1 MAWNEKDS
9 RAVRS
14 QSGKGIPAQPEAPVC
29 EDLLPVRERYRKTIR
44 LIGTQQYRN
53 DEDLYYDIRE
63 RTQEADGEVKTDNVE
78 ETEYWLCSN
87 TKDAS
92 TYQTLIF

>member
-1 MAWNEKDS
+1 MEKDEG
-9 RAVRS
+9 AVPGS
-14 QSGKGIPAQPEAPVC
+14 EGKRREGIPAQPEAPVC

-78 ETEYWLCSN
+78 ETEY
-87 TKDAS
+87 
-92 TYQTLIF
+92 